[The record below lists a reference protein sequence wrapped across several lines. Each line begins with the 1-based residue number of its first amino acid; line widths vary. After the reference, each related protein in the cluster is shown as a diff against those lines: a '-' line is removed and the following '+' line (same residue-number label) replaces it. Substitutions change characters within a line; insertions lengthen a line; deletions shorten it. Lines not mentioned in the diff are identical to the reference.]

1 MVIPHTSVSFTVEYS
16 SNFDLSKGFFMG
28 KMAQIHQISKFKNF
42 KLPESYATFQKV
54 AKNIE
59 GFFFPT
65 FISIM

>member
-1 MVIPHTSVSFTVEYS
+1 
-16 SNFDLSKGFFMG
+16 MG